1 MVIGLAA
8 LSGVLILLFVVMVCL
23 ICKRRIAARNAI
35 KGIDYEGEEVECR
48 PISIPFLFSITGIP
62 NWFGQ
67 RGNRTRSRA
76 SPDQH

>member
-35 KGIDYEGEEVECR
+35 KRDFNQVYGIDYEGEEVKCR
-48 PISIPFLFSITGIP
+48 L
-62 NWFGQ
+62 
-67 RGNRTRSRA
+67 
-76 SPDQH
+76 